1 MYLSCVIFS
10 LFLGISSFTYGI
22 ELDIDGWLQLRLWH
36 ALNDEPGPN
45 FVERG
50 NVTITSVRSGASV
63 VGQNGLLQAQI
74 NQLKDLAKNDGKYRL
89 KAIARTSSGSETT
102 FLTSI
107 PAIYKLQ
114 CYLLGSDLE
123 DILTVWIDSTAEPIA
138 VSLSS
143 SGPCVMDSPF
153 TNMWTTNII
162 VKYPDSGPAPDTA
175 TYIQKLEREREARE
189 RGETKDNRSFL
200 AKYWMYIVPA
210 LIFVLLTSATNPEAA
225 AAGGSGSGQRQ

>member
-1 MYLSCVIFS
+1 MYLPCVIFS

-36 ALNDEPGPN
+36 ALNDEPVPS

-50 NVTITSVRSGASV
+50 NVTITSLRSGASV

-89 KAIARTSSGSETT
+89 KAVARTSSGSETT

-123 DILTVWIDSTAEPIA
+123 DILTIWLDSAAEPIA

-143 SGPCVMDSPF
+143 SAPCVMDSPF
-153 TNMWTTNII
+153 TNMWTTNVI
-162 VKYPDSGPAPDTA
+162 VKYPDSGPIPDTA

-189 RGETKDNRSFL
+189 RGEIKDNRSFL

-210 LIFVLLTSATNPEAA
+210 LIFVLLTSATNPEATA
-225 AAGGSGSGQRQ
+225 GQRQ

>member
-1 MYLSCVIFS
+1 MHLSCVIFS
-10 LFLGISSFTYGI
+10 LFLGISSFTHGI

-107 PAIYKLQ
+107 PA
-114 CYLLGSDLE
+114 CYLLGSNLE
-123 DILTVWIDSTAEPIA
+123 DILTVWIDSSAEPIA

>member
-1 MYLSCVIFS
+1 MYLSSVIFS

-36 ALNDEPGPN
+36 ALNDEPVPN

-63 VGQNGLLQAQI
+63 VGQNGLLKAQI
-74 NQLKDLAKNDGKYRL
+74 NQLKNLAKNDGKYRL
-89 KAIARTSSGSETT
+89 KAVARTSSGSETT

-107 PAIYKLQ
+107 PA

-123 DILTVWIDSTAEPIA
+123 DILTIWLDSAAEPIA

-143 SGPCVMDSPF
+143 SSPCVMDSPF

-162 VKYPDSGPAPDTA
+162 VKYPDSGPVPDTA
-175 TYIQKLEREREARE
+175 IYIQKLEREREARE

-200 AKYWMYIVPA
+200 AKYWMYIVPV
-210 LIFVLLTSATNPEAA
+210 LIFVLLTSATNPEAT
-225 AAGGSGSGQRQ
+225 AGGSGSGQRQ